1 MSERESLDVDVLIV
15 GAGPA
20 GLAVALRLAQL
31 MEQHNAAIDS
41 GAKGGV
47 KFASEN
53 ICILEKRFAQI
64 LLNF

>member
-1 MSERESLDVDVLIV
+1 MLLV

-20 GLAVALRLAQL
+20 ALAVALRLAPL

-47 KFASEN
+47 KYSPEN
-53 ICILEKRFAQI
+53 ICILEKRFAPI
-64 LLNF
+64 LLNYKGFIMRR